1 MKIVIAGGR
10 YFTDYK
16 ILCQF
21 CDEILQNQNMI
32 KILSG
37 GARGA
42 DLLGEN
48 YAKERNYKL
57 VRFPAAW
64 NKYGKRAGVLR
75 NAEMAKYADFLIAF
89 WDGKSKGTLSMIN
102 LAEKQGLKVY
112 VYYY

>member
-1 MKIVIAGGR
+1 MKVIIAGGR

-32 KILSG
+32 KIVSG

-48 YAKERNYKL
+48 YAKEGIINWY
-57 VRFPAAW
+57 
-64 NKYGKRAGVLR
+64 
-75 NAEMAKYADFLIAF
+75 DFLQH
-89 WDGKSKGTLSMIN
+89 GIN
-102 LAEKQGLKVY
+102 MESVLEFYEMQKWQNMQIF
-112 VYYY
+112 